1 VTRDGLPVSGLFVG
15 QVERWRL
22 FDLPPTTGW
31 NRVDAVSGDGLSQA
45 GQGITGG
52 RGTLGPVSHT
62 VEAELVANVLE
73 VCVEIGTVVA
83 AEDPIVLLESMKME
97 IPVLAEVAGKVVDI
111 RVAKGDVV
119 NDGDP
124 LAIIEPA

>member
-1 VTRDGLPVSGLFVG
+1 M
-15 QVERWRL
+15 
-22 FDLPPTTGW
+22 
-31 NRVDAVSGDGLSQA
+31 
-45 GQGITGG
+45 
-52 RGTLGPVSHT
+52 SHT

-73 VCVEIGTVVA
+73 VCVEIGAVVA

-97 IPVLAEVAGKVVDI
+97 IPVLAEIAGKVVDI
-111 RVAKGDVV
+111 RVSKGDVV

>member
-1 VTRDGLPVSGLFVG
+1 
-15 QVERWRL
+15 
-22 FDLPPTTGW
+22 
-31 NRVDAVSGDGLSQA
+31 
-45 GQGITGG
+45 
-52 RGTLGPVSHT
+52 VSHT

-73 VCVEIGTVVA
+73 VFVEIGAVVA

-97 IPVLAEVAGKVVDI
+97 IPVLAEIAGTVVDV